1 MEDRTTTVE
10 SRGNTKRGWLIGIAV
25 IVLGVMLLAASM
37 IGTYNTL
44 VTLDQGVESQWAQVQ
59 NVYQRRV
66 DLVPNLVATVQGAA
80 AHERE
85 TLQAVTD
92 ARAKVGQLDLGD
104 AFEDPAKLEAFQNA
118 QSELS
123 GALSRLLVVA
133 EAYPQLKAN
142 ENFLALQS
150 QLEGTENRIAVE
162 RKRFNDAAREFNTKR
177 QTFPT
182 NLIAGMFGERFA
194 TKLYFEA
201 DVGAQ
206 RVPEVEF

>member
-1 MEDRTTTVE
+1 MEDRTTTAE

-25 IVLGVMLLAASM
+25 IVLGVMLLAASV

-66 DLVPNLVATVQGAA
+66 DLVPNLVATVKGAA

-182 NLIAGMFGERFA
+182 NLIGGMFGERFA